1 MKTLLYIIIFNI
13 GAISFAQ
20 DPQLFE
26 NDWYL
31 QKIILDGQDIF
42 PPNNSEI
49 ENVVLEILEN
59 PYYIST
65 WACSVIGT
73 DIILISNEYFEVNDF
88 AIISNGCTLP
98 ETVLFEN
105 YYFNDFYDWQN
116 PNTFNYVIE
125 IGTNN
130 EKQLI
135 LTNDLGN
142 QAIYGDA
149 PLSINTAEEKIFA
162 IHPNPANDKLFISTT
177 DITGNLIIKIFNIA
191 GKLLD
196 KQTLETA
203 SQTPLA
209 ISQLKSGIY
218 FLNIEDENGNTT
230 IQKFIKQ

>member
-1 MKTLLYIIIFNI
+1 MKKFLYILLLNI
-13 GAISFAQ
+13 STITFAQ

-31 QKIILDGQDIF
+31 QKIIIDGQDIF

-73 DIILISNEYFEVNDF
+73 DIILISNEYFEINDF
-88 AIISNGCTLP
+88 AIISNGCILP

-149 PLSINTAEEKIFA
+149 PLNINAVEEKIFA
-162 IHPNPANDKLFISTT
+162 IHPNPVTDKLFLDATNTT
-177 DITGNLIIKIFNIA
+177 DNLKIQIFNIE
-191 GKLLD
+191 GKLLSNQKVALQD
-196 KQTLETA
+196 QK
-203 SQTPLA
+203 A
-209 ISQLKSGIY
+209 IDVSQLKSGIY
-218 FLNIEDENGNTT
+218 FLNIEDENGNTAVK
-230 IQKFIKQ
+230 KFIKD